1 MLISHRQAWRNMG
14 QIMFPILIVAIPSQS
29 FRPSYGPK
37 HSISHLLD
45 KLMVILS
52 HTGHDF
58 VSYCRKLHNLWHL
71 EQTGIQFRFSHSQI
85 LDGTCLKRQFMLF
98 PLHFFHCSNCMDKG
112 FPPFIVFIDKKGMG
126 WYEINCLWNGILNL
140 HFHKIFVKTSKHE
153 N

>member
-1 MLISHRQAWRNMG
+1 MP
-14 QIMFPILIVAIPSQS
+14 PILILAIPTRS
-29 FRPSYGPK
+29 FRPSYGPE

-98 PLHFFHCSNCMDKG
+98 PLHFFHFFHFCNCLHVDKG

-126 WYEINCLWNGILNL
+126 WYEIAFEMAFLICIFTRFFWK
-140 HFHKIFVKTSKHE
+140 HQSMKIKNRE
-153 N
+153 